1 MTTEHH
7 AAPVRPRW
15 VVVLQS
21 APRYCEVC
29 EGDTEMR
36 LTPVGVP
43 VTFVVPCPHCQGITP
58 PAA

>member
-1 MTTEHH
+1 MTTPHL
-7 AAPVRPRW
+7 AGAVGT
-15 VVVLQS
+15 VFILQS
-21 APRYCEVC
+21 LPNLCEVC

-43 VTFVVPCPHCQGITP
+43 VTFVVPCPHCQGIAP